1 MRKEEI
7 IITLSMET
15 LHVHLGNFLRYLINL
30 NTFLT
35 SGALKR
41 KKKDRVFISTETFY
55 AKMEAR

>member
-7 IITLSMET
+7 IITSSMET
-15 LHVHLGNFLRYLINL
+15 LHVHLGNFLRYSINL

>member
-7 IITLSMET
+7 IITSSMET
-15 LHVHLGNFLRYLINL
+15 LHVHLGNFLRYSINL

-35 SGALKR
+35 SGFEK